1 MKCNR
6 SVILSYSFTSSFISI
21 FAVKT
26 FIPVNV
32 IYLTGAKKQKI
43 LAAKTAAPKQNK
55 RGKEKTAKKE
65 GSTFRGKVLNSFVW
79 VYGTEKTYRKL
90 VYCTTISVCHYE
102 NMNSIR
108 QISNC
113 RITYG
118 GGLGM
123 TPCIMGLTTQDP
135 YILFKFIKCSARKI
149 ITRCLAQFS

>member
-1 MKCNR
+1 MQSFSHSFLQLHLKLYFNICGENFYSCKC
-6 SVILSYSFTSSFISI
+6 
-21 FAVKT
+21 
-26 FIPVNV
+26 
-32 IYLTGAKKQKI
+32 YLPDRCQKAEDI
-43 LAAKTAAPKQNK
+43 GSKNCCAKTEQE
-55 RGKEKTAKKE
+55 REGKDSKKE